1 METVFVKKTNNPE
14 YGYEDK
20 EELLMDTIH
29 HIDDVRKVLTSL
41 SFELVDRGDYH
52 DWSKLEYFDNFAQ
65 DTLERQDTP
74 DFKQREWYKIHTTEE
89 RHHINARVPEKV
101 NLIDLLEMQ
110 VDCIVAGKTRS
121 GAVDDRFL
129 EIPDNVLK
137 EAYWN
142 TIELIK
148 ENVKVDE
155 NG

>member
-20 EELLMDTIH
+20 DQLLMDTIQ

-41 SFELVDRGDYH
+41 SFELVNRGDYH

-74 DFKQREWYKIHTTEE
+74 DFKQREWYKIHTREE

-121 GAVDDRFL
+121 GTVDDRFL

-142 TIELIK
+142 TVELIK
-148 ENVKVDE
+148 ENVKIGE
-155 NG
+155 K